1 MKHIIITGAG
11 GSLGTDTVNY
21 FLKKEYHVHAVVHK
35 AEEKTKLPQSKQ
47 LDAEAVDLNNEQQ
60 SQAYVKNITSKFQID
75 AALLLAGGFKGS
87 NLKSTS
93 IDDIHQQIAINFE
106 TAYNIAKPLW
116 AYFMEQKKGRVV
128 MIGSQLPL
136 QPEKGINAI
145 AYSLS
150 KSLLFSFS
158 ELLNKEAKGLDVIS
172 AIVAPSTI
180 DTLLN
185 RKYMPDADFDKWVK
199 TEELAELFEFI
210 IHSKTLRDPIFK
222 AYKGVI

>member
-11 GSLGTDTVNY
+11 GSLGSDTVNY
-21 FLKKEYHVHAVVHK
+21 FLNKEYHIHAVVHK
-35 AEEKTKLPQSKQ
+35 TEEKNKLPQSKH
-47 LDAEAVDLNNEQQ
+47 LDSEVLDLNNSQQ
-60 SQAYVKNITSKFQID
+60 TETYIKNITSNNQID

-87 NLKSTS
+87 DLKNTS
-93 IDDIHQQIAINFE
+93 IEDIHQQIAINFE

-116 AYFMEQKKGRVV
+116 AYFLEQKKGRLVFV
-128 MIGSQLPL
+128 GSQLPL
-136 QPEKGINAI
+136 QPEKGIHAI

-158 ELLNKEAKGLDVIS
+158 EMLNKQAKGLDVIS

-180 DTLLN
+180 DTPPN

-210 IHSKTLRDPIFK
+210 IQSKTLRDPIFK
-222 AYKGVI
+222 AYKGII